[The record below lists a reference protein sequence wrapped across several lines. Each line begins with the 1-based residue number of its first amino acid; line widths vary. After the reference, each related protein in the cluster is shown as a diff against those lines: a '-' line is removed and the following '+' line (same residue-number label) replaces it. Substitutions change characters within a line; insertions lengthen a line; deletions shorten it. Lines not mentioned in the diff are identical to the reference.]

1 MKLIEEKRKLLLTKN
16 INLIFHLNPHSK
28 QNYLWNTIKIY
39 LLMILFILHLRLVI
53 KFSLLELMFLY
64 YFFFGFNNKEQAISY
79 LKRYKKMLIN
89 IVIIL

>member
-1 MKLIEEKRKLLLTKN
+1 
-16 INLIFHLNPHSK
+16 
-28 QNYLWNTIKIY
+28 
-39 LLMILFILHLRLVI
+39 MILFILHLRLVI